1 MAELQALKLA
11 GQAKAGPRAKRPTWI
26 LGLAAAV
33 AGLVLVIVLGY
44 QLALAKVPQHRAA
57 LERLVQS
64 QTGLDVRFSELGLR
78 WGWYGP
84 EAVFRSVELGE
95 PGRSNVLLRAP
106 ELTVGFDARRIC
118 STKGV
123 ADPLGS
129 GSRNVPPSTSMRPS
143 RQR

>member
-1 MAELQALKLA
+1 MAELQPLKLA
-11 GQAKAGPRAKRPTWI
+11 GQAEAGPRARRQTWI
-26 LGLAAAV
+26 LGLAATV

-106 ELTVGFDARRIC
+106 ELTVGFDAWRRPPPF
-118 STKGV
+118 
-123 ADPLGS
+123 PLSRSRCPARS
-129 GSRNVPPSTSMRPS
+129 G
-143 RQR
+143 